1 MDPRLPTFAAACL
14 ALGVVAPPATAAL
27 PDSRLKEVLYDPR
40 VVLTVPVKRGIVT
53 HVILDTDEAITEV
66 ASGVG
71 AECGKPDSSWCV
83 AAQPGGRSLFV
94 KPKSGARST
103 NNLAVVTT
111 RRTHALSFVVLD
123 DADPRQPVYR
133 LEIKAPPR
141 LPARVVERPE
151 VEPAIEELARPQP
164 IVSPSNVDLVTA
176 RLEATAIPRNSNYS
190 LAQGTQ
196 SEDILPAMVFDDG
209 RFTYLRFPN
218 NREVPAVFHVLGDGT
233 ETLVNARMEGD
244 LLVVDRVSRRL
255 VLRAGNAV
263 VGIWN
268 DAFDLD
274 GVPPGDGTTVNGVR
288 RVVKGA
294 GGTAATSGL
303 GGQHD

>member
-14 ALGVVAPPATAAL
+14 LLGVVARPATAAP

-40 VVLTVPVKRGIVT
+40 AVVTVPVKRGIVT
-53 HVILDTDEAITEV
+53 HVILDAGEAITEV

-71 AECGKPDSSWCV
+71 ADCSKPDSSWCV
-83 AAQPGGRSLFV
+83 AAQPGGRSLFI
-94 KPKSGARST
+94 KPKSSARST

-123 DADPRQPVYR
+123 DADSRQPVYR
-133 LEIKAPPR
+133 LEIKVPPK
-141 LPARVVERPE
+141 LPARGPERQD
-151 VEPAIEELARPQP
+151 VEPAIAELSRSQP
-164 IVSPSNVDLVTA
+164 IVSPSNADLVTA
-176 RLEATAIPRNSNYS
+176 RLESVAVPRNSNYS
-190 LAQGTQ
+190 LAQGVQ
-196 SEDILPAMVFDDG
+196 SEDIVPGMVFDDG

-218 NREVPAVFHVLGDGT
+218 NREVPAVFHVLGDGR
-233 ETLVNARMEGD
+233 ETLLNARMEGN

-255 VLRAGNAV
+255 MLRAGNAV

-274 GVPPGDGTTVNGVR
+274 GVPPNDGTTVGGVR
-288 RVVKGA
+288 RVVSGTGGA
-294 GGTAATSGL
+294 ASRSEPGE
-303 GGQHD
+303 QHD